1 MKRHRVPYQCISV
14 HEAHVLIQRSDVL
27 VLDARDDA
35 SFREARIKGAQQLS
49 IRNLSMV
56 ISQTRNDRPI
66 VIYCYHG
73 YASREYAQVFSD
85 FGFSEVYSVD
95 GGYKAWSEEKYP
107 MAYARLDASVR
118 QWLADQGFPQ
128 DDINSIIVNET
139 TPLMRAS
146 HKGDIDTVGLLIQ
159 AGARLNARNADGNN
173 ALWLACVGG
182 HPDIIDVLTKAGIEI
197 DNQNDN
203 GATALMYAASAG
215 KADIVQCLLERGAST
230 DLATLDGFTPL
241 DLAST
246 ADCLALIR
254 RATRP
259 GRIARIR
266 VETPVTTSPNL

>member
-1 MKRHRVPYQCISV
+1 
-14 HEAHVLIQRSDVL
+14 

-35 SFREARIKGAQQLS
+35 SFRQAHINGARQIS
-49 IRNLSMV
+49 ISNLSAV
-56 ISQTRNDRPI
+56 IHDTGKNRPI

-85 FGFSEVYSVD
+85 FGFTEVYSVD
-95 GGYKAWSEEKYP
+95 GGYKAWSEQTYP
-107 MAYARLDASVR
+107 MERAKLDAGVR
-118 QWLADQGFPQ
+118 RWLTEQGFQ
-128 DDINSIIVNET
+128 HDDINAVVANDT

-146 HKGDIDTVGLLIQ
+146 HKGDIDMVGLLIQ

-203 GATALMYAASAG
+203 GATPLMYAASAG
-215 KADIVQCLLERGAST
+215 KAEIVDSLLARGAST
-230 DLATLDGFTPL
+230 DVETLDGFTPL

-246 ADCLALIR
+246 AECLALIR
-254 RATRP
+254 RASGP
-259 GRIARIR
+259 GRSAGVRAEILA
-266 VETPVTTSPNL
+266 TTSPNL